1 MQKFDKM
8 SLAELDKMLADT
20 KAEIVRRGYI
30 DKATSD
36 IIAILDKYNLN
47 IRDIDFFKLDKL
59 KGPTTKKLLKKRAS
73 KNTADRRSTVRPK
86 YRNPHSTESWSGR
99 GRTPAWVAQICA
111 DENITIQKFK
121 TDGRFKATS

>member
-36 IIAILDKYNLN
+36 MIAIL
-47 IRDIDFFKLDKL
+47 
-59 KGPTTKKLLKKRAS
+59 
-73 KNTADRRSTVRPK
+73 
-86 YRNPHSTESWSGR
+86 
-99 GRTPAWVAQICA
+99 
-111 DENITIQKFK
+111 
-121 TDGRFKATS
+121 TSII

>member
-59 KGPTTKKLLKKRAS
+59 KGPTTKKLLKKELR
-73 KNTADRRSTVRPK
+73 
-86 YRNPHSTESWSGR
+86 
-99 GRTPAWVAQICA
+99 
-111 DENITIQKFK
+111 K
-121 TDGRFKATS
+121 TQPIAALQ